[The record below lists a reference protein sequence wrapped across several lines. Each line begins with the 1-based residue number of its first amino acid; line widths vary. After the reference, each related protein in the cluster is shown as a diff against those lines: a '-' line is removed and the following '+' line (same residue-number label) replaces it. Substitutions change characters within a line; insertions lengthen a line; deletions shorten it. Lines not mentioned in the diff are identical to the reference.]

1 VAVFDAGQRN
11 SHWKGSFSAEKKNEF
26 DRFAPFLPTHWFYVM
41 DLHGEGTV
49 VDFLIRVRPFLSKLG
64 AKNFIVGE
72 DGNLTNAPIVYSEK
86 LSIYFVKRAC
96 NVNNI

>member
-1 VAVFDAGQRN
+1 LEVELFC
-11 SHWKGSFSAEKKNEF
+11 WKKNEF

-49 VDFLIRVRPFLSKLG
+49 VDFLIRVRPFLSKSG